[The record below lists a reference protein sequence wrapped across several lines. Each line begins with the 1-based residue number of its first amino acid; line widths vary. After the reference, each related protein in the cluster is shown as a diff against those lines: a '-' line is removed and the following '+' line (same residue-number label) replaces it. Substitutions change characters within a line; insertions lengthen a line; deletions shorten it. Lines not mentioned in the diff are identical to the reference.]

1 MVDSMAPPMRVGP
14 DVVQAIED
22 HVHSDIDREVG
33 GILVGTRGGDVVA
46 VEAAIPA
53 LKAVGERANVTFTHD
68 VWDDVHAR
76 IEREYPGKDIVG
88 WYHSHPGFGIFLSGY
103 DRFIHE
109 NFFSDPAMIALVVD
123 PLAGQ
128 LGWFGWVGGQIEL
141 LEEGPSR
148 KAETSAVATSTVI
161 REHRNRRG
169 TTLLVGGALL
179 AASLG
184 VGFWLGSGSGT
195 ATEARTD
202 PTSTSVHDSDGLA
215 TELQQVTAER
225 DELAA
230 SEVRLQ
236 RALRELRPTAQGR
249 PVLIQYVV
257 QPGDSLWRISAALHG
272 SGFGY
277 VSIRQINPDA
287 GDGIDPGDVLLIEVR
302 PSRHR

>member
-1 MVDSMAPPMRVGP
+1 MRV
-14 DVVQAIED
+14 DDNVVQAIED

-33 GILVGTRGGDVVA
+33 GILVGTRGEVVA

-68 VWDDVHAR
+68 VWDEVHAE
-76 IEREYPGKDIVG
+76 IEKEYPGKDIVG

-109 NFFSDPAMIALVVD
+109 NFFSDHAMIALVVD

-148 KAETSAVATSTVI
+148 KAETPPLATLTAAG
-161 REHRNRRG
+161 EHRNRRG
-169 TTLLVGGALL
+169 TMLLVGVALL
-179 AASLG
+179 AGSLG
-184 VGFWLGSGSGT
+184 VGFRLGSGSGSV
-195 ATEARTD
+195 ADPRIDANSMAAADSEAV
-202 PTSTSVHDSDGLA
+202 S
-215 TELQQVTAER
+215 ELQRVTAGR

-236 RALRELRPTAQGR
+236 QKLQELSAKTDG
-249 PVLIQYVV
+249 PVSIEYVV

-272 SGFGY
+272 SGFDY
-277 VSIRQINPDA
+277 VSIRQTNP
-287 GDGIDPGDVLLIEVR
+287 GTRDGIDPGELLLITVR
-302 PSRHR
+302 PSRSR